1 MTIQEKINQLYIAT
15 RIASLNADQHAAL
28 QQHAKDILEAL
39 KEPEPEIEE

>member
-15 RIASLNADQHAAL
+15 RIAALSADQHAAL

-39 KEPEPEIEE
+39 KEPEPEIGE